1 MTEILIEG
9 KRVFVGNA
17 SDIGLEISRSVFDI
31 LEPDKRKADFT
42 RTASIV
48 GSKEADEVF
57 MAMFDVN
64 FTVTSTSFDPGKRA
78 KAIISTDTLP
88 ELVGYCQLTDIEI
101 LDERRHTYKV
111 VFYGVVADLF
121 KNISDKKLSDIDW
134 SDLNHDLTAA
144 NIEGTFTPTLGE
156 GYVYPLINYG
166 NLSIKFPTFRAAPD
180 RFRPWLF
187 CKEIWDRI
195 FNDAGTR
202 YVSNFINSE
211 KFKRLIYSCDEPMR
225 VDIGT
230 SLTQL
235 DLQNNFDITT
245 NNVIV
250 PFNTVITGGANYNS
264 TNFVYVA
271 PNSGQYVVGGKLRI
285 LVDGWGGAFLNIR
298 TVFRLQHRR
307 AGNNVKTFDIHID
320 HTANGIVTEQPYSFV
335 IDNVL
340 AGDEFRLIM
349 FQSYIQ
355 VQQGSTTAN
364 RLFFSAPYNGTV
376 RLADTS
382 GDVSEIEFRL
392 SETIATGSPI
402 NIATMAAGKLLQKD
416 FVMGVIKQ
424 FNLFYDPQPDGT
436 IIIEPFDDY
445 YTNDT
450 IDLTKQLAVDREFII
465 KPLEQSKYKR
475 YKYTYKESSDFLNR
489 AHKEGYDEIY
499 GQTEIE
505 IDNEFA
511 KQTKT
516 TQLPWSLPVMSNL
529 FVVPL
534 NNSMNVVPFIA
545 NENTDKKYEGNAVP
559 KVLVWGGLT
568 PSILPFGVGGGSSL
582 TFQYPYAG
590 QQDKLIYT
598 TDDGIDI
605 TFDLPPA
612 VYWKNVATTSISIVE
627 NNGLYPQYHERYI
640 EQLTNRNSKVIECYI
655 YLDSWLFTRMNFRSL
670 YFIRNAYYRLYD
682 IEGYTP
688 EDNKPTLC
696 RFLKVEERAKRT
708 KVKDLRYFDNV
719 NGFSDGRNNPI
730 VVNRGTVVTTGDGII
745 STGTDNVV
753 GGVNILVT
761 GINSDVQGDNITV
774 IGGSNQQPLSDT
786 VTVIS
791 NVLDI
796 DADEITGYTYLG
808 VEGSPIFIN
817 IRNAP
822 SSPPLYELKLTEDD
836 SNIGK
841 KVSFIADQN
850 VDVRVSTG
858 GDLDLAVQGGTY
870 VYFGST
876 TGWKKIV

>member
-9 KRVFVGNA
+9 KRVFAGNA

-42 RTASIV
+42 RTASIA

-111 VFYGVVADLF
+111 VFYGIVADLF

-144 NIEGTFTPTLGE
+144 NIEGSFTPTLGE
-156 GYVYPLINYG
+156 GYVYPLVNYG
-166 NLSIKFPTFRAAPD
+166 TLRRKFPTLTVAPD

-187 CKEIWDRI
+187 WKEIWDRI

-225 VDIGT
+225 VDVGT
-230 SLTQL
+230 TLSQANANTNQDLTAPN
-235 DLQNNFDITT
+235 DVVAF
-245 NNVIV
+245 
-250 PFNTVITGGANYNS
+250 PTVVTGGANFSSN
-264 TNFVYVA
+264 VYTA
-271 PNSGQYVVGGKLRI
+271 PNSGQYIVGGKLRI
-285 LVDGWGGAFLNIR
+285 RVFVSTIFPI
-298 TVFRLQHRR
+298 TKVTTTFRLQHIRS
-307 AGNNVKTFDIHID
+307 GVEVKGFNIITE
-320 HTANGIVTEQPYSFV
+320 HTALNVTTDQPYSFV
-335 IDNVL
+335 INNVL
-340 AGDEFRLIM
+340 SGDEFRIILRSAIKLIYNT
-349 FQSYIQ
+349 SLNIL
-355 VQQGSTTAN
+355 GSP
-364 RLFFSAPYNGTV
+364 RFGTV
-376 RLADTS
+376 TLRDTS
-382 GDVSEIEFRL
+382 NGKSEIECRL

-402 NIATMAAGKLLQKD
+402 DIATMAAGKLLQKD
-416 FVMGVIKQ
+416 FVVGVIKQ

-450 IDLTKQLAVDREFII
+450 IDITKQLAVDREFII

-475 YKYTYKESSDFLNR
+475 YRYTYKESGDFLNK
-489 AHKEGYDEIY
+489 AHKDGYDEIY

-511 KQTKT
+511 KETKI
-516 TQLPWSLPVMSNL
+516 TQLPWSLPVMSNQ
-529 FVVPL
+529 VIVPL
-534 NNSMNVVPFIA
+534 NYSFEVIPFIA
-545 NENTDKKYEGNAVP
+545 NENTDKKYEGNSIP
-559 KVLVWGGLT
+559 KVLVWGGLQQA
-568 PSILPFGVGGGSSL
+568 IFPFGVAGGSGL
-582 TFQYPYAG
+582 TSQYPYAG
-590 QQDKLIYT
+590 QQDKLVYT

-612 VYWKNVATTSISIVE
+612 VYWKNIATTSISIIE

-696 RFLKVEERAKRT
+696 RFLKVEERAKKT

-753 GGVNILVT
+753 GGVNVLVT
-761 GINSDVQGDNITV
+761 AINSDVQGDNITV

-786 VTVIS
+786 ITVIS

-796 DADEITGYTYLG
+796 DADDITGYTYLG

-822 SSPPLYELKLTEDD
+822 SSAPLYELKLTEDD

-876 TGWKKIV
+876 SGWKKIV